1 MENTYDE
8 KKGSGKLLIVHFI
21 LWLIA
26 NVGSFLSMMAF
37 LQMAS
42 RIYGAYAISGYEY
55 HSYMGAVSLQQ
66 FMTLPAG
73 LLTMVTFI
81 AGSELIY
88 QYGRTEPEKVWH
100 FYSIIFGIEFAI
112 LFLALKI

>member
-1 MENTYDE
+1 MENTYE
-8 KKGSGKLLIVHFI
+8 MKKKTGKLLIVHFV

-26 NVGSFLSMMAF
+26 NAGSFLSMMAF
-37 LQMAS
+37 LKMAS
-42 RIYGAYAISGYEY
+42 RIYGAYAISGYDY
-55 HSYMGAVSLQQ
+55 HSYMGGVSLQQ
-66 FMTLPAG
+66 FMALPAG

-88 QYGRTEPEKVWH
+88 QYGRTEPEKVWR

>member
-8 KKGSGKLLIVHFI
+8 KKKSGKLLIVHFI

-37 LQMAS
+37 LQIVS
-42 RIYGAYAISGYEY
+42 RIYGAYAINGYDL
-55 HSYMGAVSLQQ
+55 HSYMGGVSLRQ
-66 FMTLPAG
+66 FMVLPAG

-81 AGSELIY
+81 AGTEAIY
-88 QYGRTEPEKVWH
+88 RYGRTDPGRVWR

>member
-8 KKGSGKLLIVHFI
+8 KKKSGKLLITHYI

-26 NVGSFLSMMAF
+26 NIGSFISMMAF
-37 LQMAS
+37 LKMAS
-42 RIYGAYAISGYEY
+42 RIYGAFAISGYEY
-55 HSYMGAVSLQQ
+55 YSYMGAVSLQQ
-66 FMTLPAG
+66 FMALPAG

-88 QYGRTEPEKVWH
+88 QYGRTDPEKVWH